1 MTIQDKMHQGALYQP
16 MNADLQKEQ
25 LAAID
30 QLAIY
35 NQIPASHQAE
45 RFAQLKKMFA
55 EIGAKS
61 YIEAPFHSNFGGAH
75 VHFGSGIY
83 ANFNLTWWMT
93 PIFTWAI
100 APCSGQ
106 T

>member
-45 RFAQLKKMFA
+45 RFAQLKKCSLKLALKVILRHRFIQTLVGRMFILA
-55 EIGAKS
+55 VVSMLIL
-61 YIEAPFHSNFGGAH
+61 I
-75 VHFGSGIY
+75 
-83 ANFNLTWWMT
+83 
-93 PIFTWAI
+93 
-100 APCSGQ
+100 
-106 T
+106 

>member
-45 RFAQLKKMFA
+45 RFAQLK
-55 EIGAKS
+55 
-61 YIEAPFHSNFGGAH
+61 
-75 VHFGSGIY
+75 
-83 ANFNLTWWMT
+83 
-93 PIFTWAI
+93 
-100 APCSGQ
+100 
-106 T
+106 

>member
-35 NQIPASHQAE
+35 NQIPASLSLIH
-45 RFAQLKKMFA
+45 
-55 EIGAKS
+55 I
-61 YIEAPFHSNFGGAH
+61 
-75 VHFGSGIY
+75 
-83 ANFNLTWWMT
+83 
-93 PIFTWAI
+93 
-100 APCSGQ
+100 
-106 T
+106 

>member
-45 RFAQLKKMFA
+45 RFGQLKKLALKVILRHRFIQTLVGRMFILA
-55 EIGAKS
+55 VVSMLIL
-61 YIEAPFHSNFGGAH
+61 I
-75 VHFGSGIY
+75 
-83 ANFNLTWWMT
+83 
-93 PIFTWAI
+93 
-100 APCSGQ
+100 
-106 T
+106 